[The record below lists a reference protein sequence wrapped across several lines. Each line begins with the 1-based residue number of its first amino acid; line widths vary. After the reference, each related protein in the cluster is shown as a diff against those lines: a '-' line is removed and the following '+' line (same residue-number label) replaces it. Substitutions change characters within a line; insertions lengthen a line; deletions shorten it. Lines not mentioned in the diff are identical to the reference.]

1 MHMKF
6 LIKELHNVLKFP
18 TVSSIIL
25 LVLDDNAISTKREEI
40 HENKFGYWSITLKRI
55 KQNYAI
61 CARQKPGQN
70 ECGTQRK

>member
-1 MHMKF
+1 MHMKL

-25 LVLDDNAISTKREEI
+25 LFLDDSAISTKREEI

-55 KQNYAI
+55 KQNCVI
-61 CARQKPGQN
+61 CTGQKAWT
-70 ECGTQRK
+70 E